1 MMLLDAA
8 ATIAEPKRTEGITAV
23 MESIADILRPVGNFL
38 LKFPWRYSIDV
49 ALMTFIVYQVYI
61 RLRGTRAMRI
71 LAGIVVLGLGYL
83 TAKSIG
89 LFLTSW
95 VLGGIWA
102 AALIFVIVIFQGEIR
117 HMLEQVNPRV
127 PLRNLLRWTGQAQL
141 PEETL
146 ATIAKTAFS
155 FGARRC
161 GALFVFERND
171 FVEPSLKSPGTL
183 LDAEISPELLET
195 VFTTAAP
202 LHDGALY
209 VRGRKAYRA
218 GCVLPLSDNQRLAYY
233 YGTRHRAALGISEQC
248 DALAVVVSEERGK
261 VSVVEKG
268 IITVVDTPADL
279 LIWLTD
285 RLGAHPD
292 RAKSRWSVLTFLT
305 HNWRPKLTSLVG
317 VSLLLFF
324 LVGQQN
330 AEVGL
335 AIPVVY
341 LNVPKE
347 LTIEDKQVQEVYVRV
362 RGSQEM
368 LNFLDPSQLQ
378 VAIDLKKAEAG
389 LRRYSISAKDI
400 KLPLG
405 LKLAGVNPSTI
416 VLNLRKKPVEVE
428 QKG

>member
-1 MMLLDAA
+1 MQL
-8 ATIAEPKRTEGITAV
+8 IANL
-23 MESIADILRPVGNFL
+23 LRPIGNFL
-38 LKFPWRYSIDV
+38 LDFPWRYSIDV
-49 ALMTFIVYQVYI
+49 VLMSFIVYQVYV

-83 TAKSIG
+83 IAQATG

-127 PLRNLLRWTGQAQL
+127 PLRTLLRWTGEAQL

-146 ATIAKTAFS
+146 ATIAKTVFS
-155 FGARRC
+155 FAARRC
-161 GALFVFERND
+161 GALFVFERHD
-171 FVEPSLKSPGTL
+171 FVEPLLKSPGTL
-183 LDAEISPELLET
+183 LNAEISPELLET
-195 VFTTAAP
+195 VFTTATP

-218 GCVLPLSDNQRLAYY
+218 GCVLPLSENQRLAYY
-233 YGTRHRAALGISEQC
+233 YGTRHRAALGISEPS

-268 IITVVDTPADL
+268 TISVVDTPSAL

-285 RLGAHPD
+285 RL
-292 RAKSRWSVLTFLT
+292 RAPEESPKRQRSVKWLMT
-305 HNWRPKLTSLVG
+305 HNWRPKLASVVG

-330 AEVGL
+330 AEVGI

-347 LTIEDKQVQEVYVRV
+347 LTIENREVQEIYVRV

-378 VAIDLKKAEAG
+378 VAIDLKKAEVG
-389 LRRYSISAKDI
+389 LHRYTISTKDI

-405 LKLAGVNPSTI
+405 LKLAGISPSTI
-416 VLNLRKKPVEVE
+416 QLNLRKKAPEVE
-428 QKG
+428 KKS